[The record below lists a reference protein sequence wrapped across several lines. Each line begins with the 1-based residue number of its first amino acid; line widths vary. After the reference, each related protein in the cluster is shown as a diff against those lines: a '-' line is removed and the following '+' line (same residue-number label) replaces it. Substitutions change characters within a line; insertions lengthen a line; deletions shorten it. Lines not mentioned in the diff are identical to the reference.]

1 MAYIIADNI
10 ISPLGETSE
19 DNYLSVKSGRSGI
32 RAYEPGTC
40 NIPEGFNASLLF
52 EDFETLA
59 LKSAQKAIANAL
71 KNIANGQKAIG
82 NAQKNIANEQKNI
95 GNAQLELKG
104 KRTAFILSST
114 KGNIEGNI
122 SLADSAQ
129 RIASQLGIDSKPI
142 VVCNA
147 CISGLSALILGNRLI
162 DSGLYD
168 TAIVCGCDTPRQFIL
183 SGFQSL
189 KALSPEPCRP
199 FDMERMGL
207 NLGEAAATLIL
218 SKNPLQGNSWRMGD
232 GFIRN
237 DAFHI
242 STPSKTADGLYLS
255 LQRTLESFTKEIS
268 SACKQIDLKEH
279 LAFINAHG
287 TATLFNDQME
297 SVAIG
302 RAGLSELPANA
313 YKSFWGH
320 TMGAA
325 GILETIIS
333 MKAIDDDTILGTR
346 GFSELG
352 VSGKMNICA
361 ENRPTDKKG
370 FIKMLSGFGGCNAT
384 IWATKCPERENIA
397 LSQKEQQE
405 REFTTTHTIRITPE
419 EVILDQRKI
428 WEGKE
433 ELGEQEGQEHHS
445 LLTSLYKQMIGD
457 YPKFYKMDGLSRLGF
472 VASEIL
478 LNAEKEETDE
488 ERAIIFFNHSSSID
502 SDRNYK
508 ESIKD
513 KDNYF
518 PSPSIFVYTLPNIVT
533 GEIAIR
539 NHFQG
544 ETSFFILP
552 DKDEKMMEEILQASC
567 RDAQSKSFLTGWI
580 DYEDER
586 HFEAELKICRIQ
598 PSLIAYQEV
607 KGVKEVKELRRMSCS
622 LIRRKNKILK

>member
-19 DNYLSVKSGRSGI
+19 ENYLSVKAGRSGI

-40 NIPEGFNASLLF
+40 NIPEGFYASLLF

-59 LKSAQKAIANAL
+59 LRSAQKAIANA
-71 KNIANGQKAIG
+71 QKTMG
-82 NAQKNIANEQKNI
+82 NAR
-95 GNAQLELKG
+95 LELKG

-114 KGNIEGNI
+114 KGNIEENI

-129 RIASQLGIDSKPI
+129 RIANQLGIDSQPI

-162 DSGLYD
+162 DSGLYNA
-168 TAIVCGCDTPRQFIL
+168 AIVCGCDTPRQFIL

-218 SKNPLQGNSWRMGD
+218 SKNPIQGNSWRMGD

-255 LQRTLESFTKEIS
+255 LQRTLDSYTRENAASCEQT
-268 SACKQIDLKEH
+268 DLKAH

-302 RAGLSELPANA
+302 RAGLSDLPANA

-352 VSGKMNICA
+352 VSGEMNICA

-384 IWATKCPERENIA
+384 IWAAKNPERENIA
-397 LSQKEQQE
+397 LSQIEQQN

-419 EVILDQRKI
+419 EVILDQRKL
-428 WEGKE
+428 WERKK
-433 ELGEQEGQEHHS
+433 ELGEQEEKEHHS
-445 LLTSLYKQMIGD
+445 LLTTLYKQMIGN

-478 LNAEKEETDE
+478 LNAEKGETDK
-488 ERAIIFFNHSSSID
+488 ERAIIFFNHSSSIA

-508 ESIKD
+508 ESIND

-539 NHFQG
+539 NHFHG

-552 DKDEKMMEEILQASC
+552 DKDERMMEEILQASC

-586 HFEAELKICRIQ
+586 HFEADLKIKKMRN
-598 PSLIAYQEV
+598 Y
-607 KGVKEVKELRRMSCS
+607 K
-622 LIRRKNKILK
+622 

>member
-19 DNYLSVKSGRSGI
+19 ENYLSVKVGRSGI

-40 NIPEGFNASLLF
+40 NIPEGFYASLLF

-59 LKSAQKAIANAL
+59 LKSAQKAIANAQ
-71 KNIANGQKAIG
+71 KNIE
-82 NAQKNIANEQKNI
+82 NAQKDIGNEQKTM

-114 KGNIEGNI
+114 KGNIEENI

-162 DSGLYD
+162 DSDLYD
-168 TAIVCGCDTPRQFIL
+168 AAIVCGCDTPRQFIL

-218 SKNPLQGNSWRMGD
+218 SKNPIQGNSWRMGD

-255 LQRTLESFTKEIS
+255 LQRTLESYTKEIS
-268 SACKQIDLKEH
+268 STCKQIDLKEH

-302 RAGLSELPANA
+302 RAGLSDLPANA

-384 IWATKCPERENIA
+384 IWAAKYPERENEAAEQI
-397 LSQKEQQE
+397 EQQN
-405 REFTTTHTIRITPE
+405 REFTTTHAIRITPE
-419 EVILDQRKI
+419 EVVLDHQKL
-428 WEGKE
+428 WEGNQNANEKLE
-433 ELGEQEGQEHHS
+433 EQEGAGHHS
-445 LLTSLYKQMIGD
+445 LLTSLYRQMIGN

-478 LNAEKEETDE
+478 LNAEKGETDK
-488 ERAIIFFNHSSSID
+488 ERAIIFFNHSSSIA

-508 ESIKD
+508 ESIND

-539 NHFQG
+539 NHFHG

-552 DKDEKMMEEILQASC
+552 DKDERMMEEILQASC
-567 RDAQSKSFLTGWI
+567 RDDQSKSFLTGWI

-586 HFEAELKICRIQ
+586 HFEADLKIKKMRN
-598 PSLIAYQEV
+598 Y
-607 KGVKEVKELRRMSCS
+607 K
-622 LIRRKNKILK
+622 

>member
-19 DNYLSVKSGRSGI
+19 ENYLSVKAGRSGI
-32 RAYEPGTC
+32 RAYEPGTY
-40 NIPEGFNASLLF
+40 NIPEGFYASLLF

-59 LKSAQKAIANAL
+59 LRSAQKAIANAL
-71 KNIANGQKAIG
+71 KNIE
-82 NAQKNIANEQKNI
+82 NAQKDIGNKQKAI

-114 KGNIEGNI
+114 KGNIEENI

-129 RIASQLGIDSKPI
+129 KIASQLGIDTKPI

-168 TAIVCGCDTPRQFIL
+168 AAIVCGCDTPRQFIL

-218 SKNPLQGNSWRMGD
+218 SKNPIQENSWRMGD

-255 LQRTLESFTKEIS
+255 LQRTLESYTKEIS

-302 RAGLSELPANA
+302 RAGLSDLPANA

-384 IWATKCPERENIA
+384 IWAAKDPERENIA
-397 LSQKEQQE
+397 LSQIEQQN
-405 REFTTTHTIRITPE
+405 REFTTTHAIRITPE
-419 EVILDQRKI
+419 EVVLDHQKL
-428 WEGKE
+428 WEGNQNANEKLE
-433 ELGEQEGQEHHS
+433 EQEGAGHHS
-445 LLTSLYKQMIGD
+445 LLTSLYKQMIGN

-478 LNAEKEETDE
+478 LNAEKGDTDE
-488 ERAIIFFNHSSSID
+488 ERAIIFFNHSSSIA

-508 ESIKD
+508 ESIND

-539 NHFQG
+539 NHFHG

-552 DKDEKMMEEILQASC
+552 DKDERMMEEILQASC

-586 HFEAELKICRIQ
+586 HFEADLKIKKMRNEKLQ
-598 PSLIAYQEV
+598 M
-607 KGVKEVKELRRMSCS
+607 R
-622 LIRRKNKILK
+622 NKILKSYK

>member
-19 DNYLSVKSGRSGI
+19 ENYLSVKAGRSGI

-40 NIPEGFNASLLF
+40 NIPEGFYASLLF

-59 LKSAQKAIANAL
+59 LRSAQKAIANA
-71 KNIANGQKAIG
+71 
-82 NAQKNIANEQKNI
+82 QKNI
-95 GNAQLELKG
+95 GNERLELKG

-114 KGNIEGNI
+114 KGNIEENI

-129 RIASQLGIDSKPI
+129 RIASQLGIDAKPI

-147 CISGLSALILGNRLI
+147 CISGLSALILGNRLV

-168 TAIVCGCDTPRQFIL
+168 AAIVCGCDTPRQFIL

-189 KALSPEPCRP
+189 KALSSEPCRP

-218 SKNPLQGNSWRMGD
+218 SKNPIQGNSWRMGD

-268 SACKQIDLKEH
+268 SACEQIDLKEH

-302 RAGLSELPANA
+302 RAGLSDLPANA

-384 IWATKCPERENIA
+384 IWAAKNPERENIA
-397 LSQKEQQE
+397 LSQIEQQN

-428 WEGKE
+428 WERKE
-433 ELGEQEGQEHHS
+433 ELGEQEGLEHHS

-478 LNAEKEETDE
+478 LNAEKGETDK
-488 ERAIIFFNHSSSID
+488 ERAIIFFNHSSSIA

-508 ESIKD
+508 ESIND
-513 KDNYF
+513 KNNYF

-539 NHFQG
+539 NHFHG

-552 DKDEKMMEEILQASC
+552 DKDERMMEEILQASC
-567 RDAQSKSFLTGWI
+567 RDDQSKSFLTGWI

-586 HFEAELKICRIQ
+586 HFEADLKIKKMRN
-598 PSLIAYQEV
+598 Y
-607 KGVKEVKELRRMSCS
+607 K
-622 LIRRKNKILK
+622 

>member
-19 DNYLSVKSGRSGI
+19 ENYLSVKAGRSGI
-32 RAYEPGTC
+32 RAYEPGTY
-40 NIPEGFNASLLF
+40 NIPEGFYASLLF
-52 EDFETLA
+52 EDFETLT
-59 LKSAQKAIANAL
+59 LKSAQKAIANAR
-71 KNIANGQKAIG
+71 
-82 NAQKNIANEQKNI
+82 
-95 GNAQLELKG
+95 LELKG

-114 KGNIEGNI
+114 KGNIEENI

-168 TAIVCGCDTPRQFIL
+168 AAIVCGCDTPRQFIL

-218 SKNPLQGNSWRMGD
+218 SKNPIQGNSWRMGD

-268 SACKQIDLKEH
+268 STCEQIDLKEH

-302 RAGLSELPANA
+302 RAGLSDLPANA

-397 LSQKEQQE
+397 LAQIEQQN

-419 EVILDQRKI
+419 EVVLDHQKL
-428 WEGKE
+428 WEGNQNANEK
-433 ELGEQEGQEHHS
+433 LDEQEGAGHHS
-445 LLTSLYKQMIGD
+445 LLTSLYRQMIGN

-478 LNAEKEETDE
+478 LNAEKGDTDVERREEEGERLLE
-488 ERAIIFFNHSSSID
+488 ERAIIFFNHSSSIA

-508 ESIKD
+508 ESIND

-539 NHFQG
+539 NHFHG

-552 DKDEKMMEEILQASC
+552 DKDERLMEEILQASC
-567 RDAQSKSFLTGWI
+567 RDDQSKSFLTGWI

-586 HFEAELKICRIQ
+586 HFEADLKIKKMRN
-598 PSLIAYQEV
+598 Y
-607 KGVKEVKELRRMSCS
+607 K
-622 LIRRKNKILK
+622 

>member
-19 DNYLSVKSGRSGI
+19 ENYLSVKAGRSGI
-32 RAYEPGTC
+32 RAYAPGTC
-40 NIPEGFNASLLF
+40 NIPEGFYASLLF

-59 LKSAQKAIANAL
+59 IKSAQKAIANA
-71 KNIANGQKAIG
+71 
-82 NAQKNIANEQKNI
+82 QKNIGNEQKDIGNEQKTM

-114 KGNIEGNI
+114 KGNIEENI

-129 RIASQLGIDSKPI
+129 RIASQLGIDAKPI

-168 TAIVCGCDTPRQFIL
+168 SAIVCGCDTPRQFIL

-218 SKNPLQGNSWRMGD
+218 SKNPIQGNSWRMGD

-268 SACKQIDLKEH
+268 STCKQIDLKEH

-302 RAGLSELPANA
+302 RAGLSDLPANA

-384 IWATKCPERENIA
+384 IWAAKYPERENIA

-405 REFTTTHTIRITPE
+405 CEFTTTHAIRITPE
-419 EVILDQRKI
+419 EVVLDHQKL
-428 WEGKE
+428 WEGNQNANEKLE
-433 ELGEQEGQEHHS
+433 EQEGAGHHS
-445 LLTSLYKQMIGD
+445 LLTSLYKQMIGN

-478 LNAEKEETDE
+478 LNAEKGDTDVEKREEEGERLLE
-488 ERAIIFFNHSSSID
+488 ERAIIFFNHSSSIA

-508 ESIKD
+508 ESIND

-539 NHFQG
+539 NHFHG

-552 DKDEKMMEEILQASC
+552 DKDERMMEEILQASC

-580 DYEDER
+580 NYEDER
-586 HFEAELKICRIQ
+586 HFEADLKIKKMRN
-598 PSLIAYQEV
+598 Y
-607 KGVKEVKELRRMSCS
+607 K
-622 LIRRKNKILK
+622 

>member
-19 DNYLSVKSGRSGI
+19 ENYLSVKSGRSGI
-32 RAYEPGTC
+32 RAYEPGIC
-40 NIPEGFNASLLF
+40 NIPEGFYASLLF

-59 LKSAQKAIANAL
+59 LKSAQKAIANAR
-71 KNIANGQKAIG
+71 
-82 NAQKNIANEQKNI
+82 
-95 GNAQLELKG
+95 LELKG

-114 KGNIEGNI
+114 KGNIEENI

-129 RIASQLGIDSKPI
+129 RIASQLGIDAKPI

-168 TAIVCGCDTPRQFIL
+168 AAIVCGCDTPRQFIL

-218 SKNPLQGNSWRMGD
+218 SKNPIQGNSWRMGD

-242 STPSKTADGLYLS
+242 STPSKTAVGLYLS

-268 SACKQIDLKEH
+268 STCEQIDLKAH

-384 IWATKCPERENIA
+384 IWAAKKPERENIA

-405 REFTTTHTIRITPE
+405 CEFTTTHAIRITPE
-419 EVILDQRKI
+419 EVVLDHQKL
-428 WEGKE
+428 WEGKK

-445 LLTSLYKQMIGD
+445 LLTSLYKQMIGN

-478 LNAEKEETDE
+478 LNAEKGDTDVERREEKGERLLE
-488 ERAIIFFNHSSSID
+488 ERAIIFFNHSSSIA

-508 ESIKD
+508 ESIND

-539 NHFQG
+539 NHLHG

-552 DKDEKMMEEILQASC
+552 DKDERMMEEILQASC
-567 RDAQSKSFLTGWI
+567 LDDQSKSFLTGWI

-586 HFEAELKICRIQ
+586 HFEADLKIKKMRNEKLQ
-598 PSLIAYQEV
+598 M
-607 KGVKEVKELRRMSCS
+607 R
-622 LIRRKNKILK
+622 NKILKSYK

>member
-19 DNYLSVKSGRSGI
+19 ENYLSVKAGRSDI

-40 NIPEGFNASLLF
+40 NIPEGFYASLLF

-59 LKSAQKAIANAL
+59 LKSAQKAIANA
-71 KNIANGQKAIG
+71 
-82 NAQKNIANEQKNI
+82 
-95 GNAQLELKG
+95 QLELKG

-114 KGNIEGNI
+114 KGNIEENI

-129 RIASQLGIDSKPI
+129 RIASLLGIDAKPI

-168 TAIVCGCDTPRQFIL
+168 AAIVCGCDTPRQFIL

-199 FDMERMGL
+199 FDIERMGL

-218 SKNPLQGNSWRMGD
+218 SKNPIQGNSWRMGD

-268 SACKQIDLKEH
+268 FTCKQIDMKEH

-302 RAGLSELPANA
+302 RAGLSDLPANA

-384 IWATKCPERENIA
+384 IWAAKSPEREYID
-397 LSQKEQQE
+397 LSQKEQQN

-419 EVILDQRKI
+419 EVILDQRKL

-433 ELGEQEGQEHHS
+433 ELGKQEGKEHHS
-445 LLTSLYKQMIGD
+445 LLTSLYKQMIGN

-478 LNAEKEETDE
+478 LNAEKGETDK
-488 ERAIIFFNHSSSID
+488 ERAIIFFNHSSSIA

-508 ESIKD
+508 ESIND

-539 NHFQG
+539 NHFHG

-552 DKDEKMMEEILQASC
+552 DKDERMMEEILQASC

-586 HFEAELKICRIQ
+586 HFEADLKIKKMRN
-598 PSLIAYQEV
+598 Y
-607 KGVKEVKELRRMSCS
+607 K
-622 LIRRKNKILK
+622 

>member
-19 DNYLSVKSGRSGI
+19 ENYLSVKAGRSGI

-40 NIPEGFNASLLF
+40 NIPEGFYASLLF

-59 LKSAQKAIANAL
+59 LKSAQKAIANA
-71 KNIANGQKAIG
+71 QKTM
-82 NAQKNIANEQKNI
+82 

-114 KGNIEGNI
+114 KGNIEENI

-129 RIASQLGIDSKPI
+129 RIASQLGIDSQPI

-168 TAIVCGCDTPRQFIL
+168 AAIVCGCDTPRQFIL

-218 SKNPLQGNSWRMGD
+218 SKNPIQGNSWRMGD

-268 SACKQIDLKEH
+268 STCKQIDMKEH

-302 RAGLSELPANA
+302 RAGLSDLPANA

-361 ENRPTDKKG
+361 ENRQTDKKG

-384 IWATKCPERENIA
+384 IWAAKNPERENIT
-397 LSQKEQQE
+397 LSQIEQQN

-419 EVILDQRKI
+419 EVILDQQKL
-428 WEGKE
+428 WEGKK
-433 ELGEQEGQEHHS
+433 ELGEQEGKEHHS
-445 LLTSLYKQMIGD
+445 LLTSLYKQMIGN

-478 LNAEKEETDE
+478 LNAEKGETDK
-488 ERAIIFFNHSSSID
+488 ERAIIFFNHSSSIA

-508 ESIKD
+508 ESIND
-513 KDNYF
+513 KNNYF

-539 NHFQG
+539 NHFHG

-552 DKDEKMMEEILQASC
+552 DKDERMIEEILQASC
-567 RDAQSKSFLTGWI
+567 RDDQSKSFLTGWI

-586 HFEAELKICRIQ
+586 HFEADLKIKKMRN
-598 PSLIAYQEV
+598 Y
-607 KGVKEVKELRRMSCS
+607 K
-622 LIRRKNKILK
+622 

>member
-19 DNYLSVKSGRSGI
+19 ENYLSVKAGRSGI
-32 RAYEPGTC
+32 RAYEPGTY
-40 NIPEGFNASLLF
+40 NIPEGFYASLLF

-59 LKSAQKAIANAL
+59 LRSAQKAIANA
-71 KNIANGQKAIG
+71 
-82 NAQKNIANEQKNI
+82 QKNI
-95 GNAQLELKG
+95 GNERLELKG

-114 KGNIEGNI
+114 KGNIEENI

-168 TAIVCGCDTPRQFIL
+168 AAIVCGCDTPRQFIL

-218 SKNPLQGNSWRMGD
+218 SKNPIQGNSWRMGD

-268 SACKQIDLKEH
+268 STCKQIDMKEH

-302 RAGLSELPANA
+302 RAGLSDLPANA

-384 IWATKCPERENIA
+384 IWAAKNPERENIA
-397 LSQKEQQE
+397 LSQIEQQN

-419 EVILDQRKI
+419 EVILDQQKLWERK
-428 WEGKE
+428 K
-433 ELGEQEGQEHHS
+433 ELGEQEGKEHHS
-445 LLTSLYKQMIGD
+445 LLTSLYKQMIGN

-478 LNAEKEETDE
+478 LNAEKGETDK
-488 ERAIIFFNHSSSID
+488 ERAIIFFNHSSSIA

-508 ESIKD
+508 ESIND

-539 NHFQG
+539 NHFHG

-552 DKDEKMMEEILQASC
+552 NKDERMMEEILQASC

-586 HFEAELKICRIQ
+586 HFEADLKIKKMRN
-598 PSLIAYQEV
+598 Y
-607 KGVKEVKELRRMSCS
+607 K
-622 LIRRKNKILK
+622 

>member
-59 LKSAQKAIANAL
+59 LKSAQKAI
-71 KNIANGQKAIG
+71 G

-95 GNAQLELKG
+95 GNGQLELKG

-129 RIASQLGIDSKPI
+129 RIASQLGIDTKPI

-168 TAIVCGCDTPRQFIL
+168 SAIVCGCDTPRQFIL

-255 LQRTLESFTKEIS
+255 LQRTLESYTKEIS
-268 SACKQIDLKEH
+268 SACEQIDMKEH

-302 RAGLSELPANA
+302 RAGLSDLPANA

-384 IWATKCPERENIA
+384 IWAAKNPERENIA
-397 LSQKEQQE
+397 LSQIEQQN

-419 EVILDQRKI
+419 EVILDQRKL
-428 WEGKE
+428 WEGKK
-433 ELGEQEGQEHHS
+433 ELGEQEGKEHHS
-445 LLTSLYKQMIGD
+445 LLTSLYKQMIGN

-478 LNAEKEETDE
+478 LNAEKEEEKKLEERKEEGKKNLE
-488 ERAIIFFNHSSSID
+488 ERAIIFFNHSSSIA

-552 DKDEKMMEEILQASC
+552 DKDERLMEEILQASC

-586 HFEAELKICRIQ
+586 HFEADLKIKKMRN
-598 PSLIAYQEV
+598 
-607 KGVKEVKELRRMSCS
+607 
-622 LIRRKNKILK
+622 NK

>member
-19 DNYLSVKSGRSGI
+19 ENYLSVKAGRSGI

-52 EDFETLA
+52 EDFETLV

-71 KNIANGQKAIG
+71 KNIANELKTM
-82 NAQKNIANEQKNI
+82 

-114 KGNIEGNI
+114 KGNIEENI

-129 RIASQLGIDSKPI
+129 RIASQLGIDSQPI

-168 TAIVCGCDTPRQFIL
+168 AAIVCGCDTPRQFIL

-218 SKNPLQGNSWRMGD
+218 SKNPIQRNSWRMGD

-255 LQRTLESFTKEIS
+255 LQRTLESYTKEVS
-268 SACKQIDLKEH
+268 SACEQIDMKAH

-302 RAGLSELPANA
+302 RAGLSDLPANA

-384 IWATKCPERENIA
+384 IWAAKNPERENIA
-397 LSQKEQQE
+397 LSQKEQQK

-433 ELGEQEGQEHHS
+433 ELGEQEGLEHHS

-478 LNAEKEETDE
+478 LNAEKGETDKE
-488 ERAIIFFNHSSSID
+488 KAIIFFNHSSSIA

-508 ESIKD
+508 ESISD
-513 KDNYF
+513 KNNYF

-539 NHFQG
+539 NHFHG

-552 DKDEKMMEEILQASC
+552 DKDERLMEEILQASC
-567 RDAQSKSFLTGWI
+567 RDDQSKSFLTGWI

-586 HFEAELKICRIQ
+586 HFEADLKIKKMRN
-598 PSLIAYQEV
+598 Y
-607 KGVKEVKELRRMSCS
+607 K
-622 LIRRKNKILK
+622 

>member
-19 DNYLSVKSGRSGI
+19 ENYLSVKAGRSGI
-32 RAYEPGTC
+32 RAYKPGTC
-40 NIPEGFNASLLF
+40 NIPEGFYASLLF
-52 EDFETLA
+52 EDFETLT
-59 LKSAQKAIANAL
+59 LRSAQKAIANA
-71 KNIANGQKAIG
+71 
-82 NAQKNIANEQKNI
+82 QKNIE
-95 GNAQLELKG
+95 NAQLELKG

-114 KGNIEGNI
+114 KGNIEENI

-129 RIASQLGIDSKPI
+129 RIATQLGIDAKPI

-168 TAIVCGCDTPRQFIL
+168 AAIVCGCDTPRQFIL

-218 SKNPLQGNSWRMGD
+218 SKNPIQGNSWRMGD

-268 SACKQIDLKEH
+268 STCKQIDMKEH

-302 RAGLSELPANA
+302 RAGLSDLPANA

-384 IWATKCPERENIA
+384 IWAAKKPERENIA
-397 LSQKEQQE
+397 LSQIEQQN

-419 EVILDQRKI
+419 EVILDQRKL

-433 ELGEQEGQEHHS
+433 ELGKQEGQEHHF
-445 LLTSLYKQMIGD
+445 LLTSLYKQMIGN

-478 LNAEKEETDE
+478 LNAEKGETDK

-508 ESIKD
+508 ESIND

-539 NHFQG
+539 NHFHG

-552 DKDEKMMEEILQASC
+552 DKDERLMEEILQASC
-567 RDAQSKSFLTGWI
+567 RDDQSKSFLTGWI

-586 HFEAELKICRIQ
+586 HFEAELKIKKMRN
-598 PSLIAYQEV
+598 Y
-607 KGVKEVKELRRMSCS
+607 K
-622 LIRRKNKILK
+622 

>member
-19 DNYLSVKSGRSGI
+19 ENYLSVKAGRSGI

-40 NIPEGFNASLLF
+40 NIPEGFYASLLF

-59 LKSAQKAIANAL
+59 LRSAQKAIA
-71 KNIANGQKAIG
+71 
-82 NAQKNIANEQKNI
+82 
-95 GNAQLELKG
+95 NAQLELKG

-114 KGNIEGNI
+114 KGNIEENI

-129 RIASQLGIDSKPI
+129 RIASQLGIDAKPI

-168 TAIVCGCDTPRQFIL
+168 AAIVCGCDTPRQFIL

-218 SKNPLQGNSWRMGD
+218 SKNPIQGNSWRMGD

-268 SACKQIDLKEH
+268 STCKQIDMKEH

-302 RAGLSELPANA
+302 RAGLSDLPANA

-384 IWATKCPERENIA
+384 IWAAKKPERENIA
-397 LSQKEQQE
+397 LSQIEQQN

-419 EVILDQRKI
+419 EVILDQQKL
-428 WEGKE
+428 WERKE
-433 ELGEQEGQEHHS
+433 ELGEQEGKEHHS
-445 LLTSLYKQMIGD
+445 LLTSLYKQMIGN

-478 LNAEKEETDE
+478 LNAEKGETDK
-488 ERAIIFFNHSSSID
+488 ERAIIFFNHSSSIA

-508 ESIKD
+508 ESIND

-539 NHFQG
+539 NHFHG

-552 DKDEKMMEEILQASC
+552 DKDERMMEEILQASC

-586 HFEAELKICRIQ
+586 HFEADLKIKKMRN
-598 PSLIAYQEV
+598 Y
-607 KGVKEVKELRRMSCS
+607 K
-622 LIRRKNKILK
+622 

>member
-19 DNYLSVKSGRSGI
+19 ENYLSVKAGRSGI

-40 NIPEGFNASLLF
+40 NIPEGFYASLLF

-59 LKSAQKAIANAL
+59 LRSAQKAIANAQ
-71 KNIANGQKAIG
+71 KNIE
-82 NAQKNIANEQKNI
+82 NAQKDIGNEQKTM
-95 GNAQLELKG
+95 GNGQLELKG
-104 KRTAFILSST
+104 KHTAFILSST
-114 KGNIEGNI
+114 KGNIEENI

-168 TAIVCGCDTPRQFIL
+168 AAIVCGCDTPRQFIL

-218 SKNPLQGNSWRMGD
+218 SKKPIQGNSWRMGD

-255 LQRTLESFTKEIS
+255 LQRTLKSFTKEIS
-268 SACKQIDLKEH
+268 STCEQIDLKEH

-302 RAGLSELPANA
+302 RAGLSDLPANA

-384 IWATKCPERENIA
+384 IWAAKKPERENIA
-397 LSQKEQQE
+397 LSQIEQQN
-405 REFTTTHTIRITPE
+405 REFTTTHAIRITPE
-419 EVILDQRKI
+419 EVVLDHQKL
-428 WEGKE
+428 WEGNQNANEKLE
-433 ELGEQEGQEHHS
+433 EQEGAGHHS
-445 LLTSLYKQMIGD
+445 LLTSLYKQMIGN

-478 LNAEKEETDE
+478 LNAEKGDTDVERREEEGERLLE
-488 ERAIIFFNHSSSID
+488 ERAIIFFNHSSSIA

-508 ESIKD
+508 ESIND

-539 NHFQG
+539 NHFHG

-552 DKDEKMMEEILQASC
+552 DKDERMMEEILQASC

-586 HFEAELKICRIQ
+586 HFEADLKIKKMRN
-598 PSLIAYQEV
+598 Y
-607 KGVKEVKELRRMSCS
+607 K
-622 LIRRKNKILK
+622 

>member
-19 DNYLSVKSGRSGI
+19 ENYLSVKAGRSGI

-40 NIPEGFNASLLF
+40 NIPEGFYASLLF

-59 LKSAQKAIANAL
+59 LKSAQKAIR
-71 KNIANGQKAIG
+71 
-82 NAQKNIANEQKNI
+82 
-95 GNAQLELKG
+95 NAQLELKG

-114 KGNIEGNI
+114 KGNIEENI

-129 RIASQLGIDSKPI
+129 RIASQLGIDAKPI

-168 TAIVCGCDTPRQFIL
+168 AAIVCGCDTPRQFIL

-218 SKNPLQGNSWRMGD
+218 SKNPIQGNSWRMGD

-255 LQRTLESFTKEIS
+255 LQRTLESYTKEIS
-268 SACKQIDLKEH
+268 SACEQIDMKEH

-302 RAGLSELPANA
+302 RAGLSDLPANA

-384 IWATKCPERENIA
+384 IWTAKSPESEMIA

-405 REFTTTHTIRITPE
+405 CEFTTTHTIRITPE
-419 EVILDQRKI
+419 EVILDQRKL
-428 WEGKE
+428 WEGKK

-445 LLTSLYKQMIGD
+445 LLTSLYKQMIGN

-478 LNAEKEETDE
+478 LNTEKGETDKE
-488 ERAIIFFNHSSSID
+488 WAIIFFNHSSSIA

-508 ESIKD
+508 ESIND
-513 KDNYF
+513 KNNYF

-539 NHFQG
+539 NHFHG

-552 DKDEKMMEEILQASC
+552 DKDERMMEEILQASC

-586 HFEAELKICRIQ
+586 HFEADLKIKKMRN
-598 PSLIAYQEV
+598 Y
-607 KGVKEVKELRRMSCS
+607 K
-622 LIRRKNKILK
+622 

>member
-19 DNYLSVKSGRSGI
+19 GNYLSVKAGRSGI

-40 NIPEGFNASLLF
+40 NIPEGFYASLLF

-59 LKSAQKAIANAL
+59 LKSAQKAIANAR
-71 KNIANGQKAIG
+71 
-82 NAQKNIANEQKNI
+82 
-95 GNAQLELKG
+95 LELKG

-114 KGNIEGNI
+114 KGNIEENI

-129 RIASQLGIDSKPI
+129 RIASQLGIDAKPI

-168 TAIVCGCDTPRQFIL
+168 AAIVCGCDTPRQFIL

-218 SKNPLQGNSWRMGD
+218 SKNSIQGNSWRMGD

-268 SACKQIDLKEH
+268 STCEQIDLKEH

-302 RAGLSELPANA
+302 RAGLSDLPANA

-325 GILETIIS
+325 GILETIIC

-384 IWATKCPERENIA
+384 IWAAKSPESEMIA

-405 REFTTTHTIRITPE
+405 CEFTTTHAIRITPK
-419 EVILDQRKI
+419 EVVLDHQKL
-428 WEGKE
+428 WEGNQNANEKLE
-433 ELGEQEGQEHHS
+433 EQEGAGHHS
-445 LLTSLYKQMIGD
+445 LLTSLYRQMIGN

-478 LNAEKEETDE
+478 LNAEKGDTDVERREEEGERLLE
-488 ERAIIFFNHSSSID
+488 ERAIIFFNHSSSIA

-508 ESIKD
+508 ESIND

-539 NHFQG
+539 NHFHG

-552 DKDEKMMEEILQASC
+552 DKDERMMEEILQASC
-567 RDAQSKSFLTGWI
+567 RDDQSKSFLTGWI

-586 HFEAELKICRIQ
+586 HFEADLKIKKMRN
-598 PSLIAYQEV
+598 Y
-607 KGVKEVKELRRMSCS
+607 K
-622 LIRRKNKILK
+622 

>member
-19 DNYLSVKSGRSGI
+19 ENYLSVKAGRSGI

-40 NIPEGFNASLLF
+40 NIPEGFYASLLF

-59 LKSAQKAIANAL
+59 LKSAQKAIANA
-71 KNIANGQKAIG
+71 QKTMG
-82 NAQKNIANEQKNI
+82 NER
-95 GNAQLELKG
+95 LELKG

-114 KGNIEGNI
+114 KGNIEENI

-168 TAIVCGCDTPRQFIL
+168 AAIVCGCDTPRQFIL

-218 SKNPLQGNSWRMGD
+218 SKNPIQENSWRMGD

-268 SACKQIDLKEH
+268 STCKQIDLKEH

-302 RAGLSELPANA
+302 RAGLSDLPANA

-384 IWATKCPERENIA
+384 IWAAQKPERENIA
-397 LSQKEQQE
+397 LSQIEQQN

-433 ELGEQEGQEHHS
+433 ELGEQEGLEHHS

-478 LNAEKEETDE
+478 LNAEKGETDKE
-488 ERAIIFFNHSSSID
+488 KAIIFFNHSSSIA

-539 NHFQG
+539 NHFHG

-552 DKDEKMMEEILQASC
+552 DKDKKMMEEILQASC
-567 RDAQSKSFLTGWI
+567 RDVQSKSFLTGWI

-586 HFEAELKICRIQ
+586 HFEADLKIKKMRN
-598 PSLIAYQEV
+598 Y
-607 KGVKEVKELRRMSCS
+607 K
-622 LIRRKNKILK
+622 

>member
-19 DNYLSVKSGRSGI
+19 ENYLSVKAGRSGI

-40 NIPEGFNASLLF
+40 NIPEGFYASLLF

-59 LKSAQKAIANAL
+59 LRSAQKAIANA
-71 KNIANGQKAIG
+71 
-82 NAQKNIANEQKNI
+82 QKNIE
-95 GNAQLELKG
+95 NAQLELKG

-114 KGNIEGNI
+114 KGNIEENI

-168 TAIVCGCDTPRQFIL
+168 AAIVCGCDTPRQFIL

-218 SKNPLQGNSWRMGD
+218 SKNPIQGNSWRMGD

-255 LQRTLESFTKEIS
+255 IQRTLESFTKEIS
-268 SACKQIDLKEH
+268 STCKQIDMKAH

-302 RAGLSELPANA
+302 RAGLSDLPTNA

-384 IWATKCPERENIA
+384 IWAAKSPEREYID
-397 LSQKEQQE
+397 LSQKEQQN
-405 REFTTTHTIRITPE
+405 REFTTTHTIRITPD
-419 EVILDQRKI
+419 EVILDQRKL
-428 WEGKE
+428 WERKE

-445 LLTSLYKQMIGD
+445 LLTFLYKQMIGN

-478 LNAEKEETDE
+478 LNAEKGETDK
-488 ERAIIFFNHSSSID
+488 ERAIIFFNHSSSIA

-508 ESIKD
+508 ESIND

-539 NHFQG
+539 NHFHG

-552 DKDEKMMEEILQASC
+552 DKDERMMEEILQASC

-586 HFEAELKICRIQ
+586 HFEADLKIKKMRN
-598 PSLIAYQEV
+598 Y
-607 KGVKEVKELRRMSCS
+607 K
-622 LIRRKNKILK
+622 

>member
-19 DNYLSVKSGRSGI
+19 ENYLSVKAGRSGI
-32 RAYEPGTC
+32 HAYEPGTC
-40 NIPEGFNASLLF
+40 NIPEGFYASLLF

-59 LKSAQKAIANAL
+59 LKSAQKAI
-71 KNIANGQKAIG
+71 G
-82 NAQKNIANEQKNI
+82 NAR
-95 GNAQLELKG
+95 LELKG

-114 KGNIEGNI
+114 KGNIEENI

-129 RIASQLGIDSKPI
+129 RIASQLGIDAKPI

-162 DSGLYD
+162 DSDLYD
-168 TAIVCGCDTPRQFIL
+168 AAIVCGCDTPRQFIL

-218 SKNPLQGNSWRMGD
+218 SKNPIQGNSWRMGD

-242 STPSKTADGLYLS
+242 STPSKTSDGLYLS

-268 SACKQIDLKEH
+268 STCQQIDMKAH

-302 RAGLSELPANA
+302 RAGLSDLPANA

-384 IWATKCPERENIA
+384 IWAAKYPERENIA
-397 LSQKEQQE
+397 LSQIEQQNC
-405 REFTTTHTIRITPE
+405 EFTTTHTIRITPE
-419 EVILDQRKI
+419 EVILDHQKL
-428 WEGKE
+428 WERKE

-445 LLTSLYKQMIGD
+445 LLTTLYKQMIGN

-478 LNAEKEETDE
+478 LNAEKGETDK
-488 ERAIIFFNHSSSID
+488 ERAIIFFNHSSSIA

-508 ESIKD
+508 ESIND

-539 NHFQG
+539 NHFHG

-552 DKDEKMMEEILQASC
+552 DKDERMMEEILQASC
-567 RDAQSKSFLTGWI
+567 RDDQSKSFLTGWI

-586 HFEAELKICRIQ
+586 HFEADLKIKKMRN
-598 PSLIAYQEV
+598 Y
-607 KGVKEVKELRRMSCS
+607 K
-622 LIRRKNKILK
+622 

>member
-19 DNYLSVKSGRSGI
+19 ENYLSVKAGRSGI

-40 NIPEGFNASLLF
+40 NIPEGFYASLLF

-59 LKSAQKAIANAL
+59 LRSAQKAIA
-71 KNIANGQKAIG
+71 
-82 NAQKNIANEQKNI
+82 
-95 GNAQLELKG
+95 NAQLELKG

-114 KGNIEGNI
+114 KGNIEENI

-168 TAIVCGCDTPRQFIL
+168 SAIVCGCDTPRQFIL

-189 KALSPEPCRP
+189 KALSPESCRP

-218 SKNPLQGNSWRMGD
+218 SKNPIQGNSWRMGD

-268 SACKQIDLKEH
+268 SACEQIDMKEH

-302 RAGLSELPANA
+302 RAGLSDLPANA

-361 ENRPTDKKG
+361 ENRPTAKKG

-397 LSQKEQQE
+397 LSQKEQLH

-433 ELGEQEGQEHHS
+433 ELGEQEGLEHHS

-478 LNAEKEETDE
+478 LNAEKGETEEESKEEEIKNLE
-488 ERAIIFFNHSSSID
+488 ERAIIFFNHSSSIA

-552 DKDEKMMEEILQASC
+552 DKDERMMEEILQASC
-567 RDAQSKSFLTGWI
+567 RDDQSKSFLTGWI

-586 HFEAELKICRIQ
+586 HFEADLKIKKMRNEKLQ
-598 PSLIAYQEV
+598 M
-607 KGVKEVKELRRMSCS
+607 R
-622 LIRRKNKILK
+622 NKILKSYK

>member
-19 DNYLSVKSGRSGI
+19 ENYLSVKAGRSDI

-40 NIPEGFNASLLF
+40 NIPEGFYASLLF

-59 LKSAQKAIANAL
+59 LRSAQKAIANAR
-71 KNIANGQKAIG
+71 
-82 NAQKNIANEQKNI
+82 
-95 GNAQLELKG
+95 LELKG

-114 KGNIEGNI
+114 KGNIEENI

-129 RIASQLGIDSKPI
+129 RIANLLGIDSKPI

-168 TAIVCGCDTPRQFIL
+168 AAIVCGCDTPRQFIL

-242 STPSKTADGLYLS
+242 STPSKTAEGLYLS

-268 SACKQIDLKEH
+268 STCKLIDTKEQI
-279 LAFINAHG
+279 AFINTHG

-297 SVAIG
+297 SVAISK
-302 RAGLSELPANA
+302 AGLSDLPANA

-397 LSQKEQQE
+397 LSQKEQLH

-433 ELGEQEGQEHHS
+433 ELGEQEGLEHHS

-478 LNAEKEETDE
+478 LNAEKGETEEERKEEEIKNLE
-488 ERAIIFFNHSSSID
+488 ERAIIFFNHSSSIA

-552 DKDEKMMEEILQASC
+552 DKDERMMEEILQASC

-586 HFEAELKICRIQ
+586 HFEADLKIKKMRN
-598 PSLIAYQEV
+598 Y
-607 KGVKEVKELRRMSCS
+607 K
-622 LIRRKNKILK
+622 

>member
-19 DNYLSVKSGRSGI
+19 ENYLSVKAGRSGI

-40 NIPEGFNASLLF
+40 NIPEGFYASLLF

-59 LKSAQKAIANAL
+59 LRSAQKAIANAL
-71 KNIANGQKAIG
+71 KAIG
-82 NAQKNIANEQKNI
+82 NER
-95 GNAQLELKG
+95 LELKG

-114 KGNIEGNI
+114 KGNIEENI

-129 RIASQLGIDSKPI
+129 RIASQLGIDAKPI

-162 DSGLYD
+162 DSDLYD
-168 TAIVCGCDTPRQFIL
+168 AAIVCGCDTPRQFIL

-218 SKNPLQGNSWRMGD
+218 SKNPIQGNSWRMGD

-255 LQRTLESFTKEIS
+255 LQRTLESFTKEILYT
-268 SACKQIDLKEH
+268 CKQIDMKEH

-302 RAGLSELPANA
+302 RAGLSDLPANA

-384 IWATKCPERENIA
+384 IWAAKNPERENIA
-397 LSQKEQQE
+397 LSQIEQQN
-405 REFTTTHTIRITPE
+405 REFTTSHTIRITPE
-419 EVILDQRKI
+419 EVVLDHQKL
-428 WEGKE
+428 WEGNQNANEKLE
-433 ELGEQEGQEHHS
+433 EQEGAGHHS
-445 LLTSLYKQMIGD
+445 LLTSLYRQMIGN

-478 LNAEKEETDE
+478 LNAEKGETDK
-488 ERAIIFFNHSSSID
+488 ERAIIFFNHSSSIA

-508 ESIKD
+508 ESIND
-513 KDNYF
+513 KNNYF

-539 NHFQG
+539 NHFHG

-552 DKDEKMMEEILQASC
+552 DKDERMMEEILQASC
-567 RDAQSKSFLTGWI
+567 RDDQSKSFLTGWI

-586 HFEAELKICRIQ
+586 HFEADLKIKKMRN
-598 PSLIAYQEV
+598 Y
-607 KGVKEVKELRRMSCS
+607 K
-622 LIRRKNKILK
+622 

>member
-19 DNYLSVKSGRSGI
+19 ENYLSVKAGRSGI

-59 LKSAQKAIANAL
+59 LKSAQKAI
-71 KNIANGQKAIG
+71 G
-82 NAQKNIANEQKNI
+82 NV
-95 GNAQLELKG
+95 QLELKG

-114 KGNIEGNI
+114 KGNIEENI

-162 DSGLYD
+162 DSDLYD
-168 TAIVCGCDTPRQFIL
+168 SAIVCGCDTPRQFIL

-218 SKNPLQGNSWRMGD
+218 SKNPIQGNSWRMGD

-268 SACKQIDLKEH
+268 STCKQIDLKEH

-302 RAGLSELPANA
+302 RAGLSDLPANA

-384 IWATKCPERENIA
+384 IWAAQKPERENIA
-397 LSQKEQQE
+397 LSQIEQQN

-433 ELGEQEGQEHHS
+433 ELGEQEGLEHHS

-478 LNAEKEETDE
+478 LNAEKGETDKE
-488 ERAIIFFNHSSSID
+488 KAIIFFNHSSSIA

-539 NHFQG
+539 NHFHG

-552 DKDEKMMEEILQASC
+552 DKDERMMEEILQASC
-567 RDAQSKSFLTGWI
+567 RDGQSKSFLTGWI

-586 HFEAELKICRIQ
+586 HFEADLKIKKMRN
-598 PSLIAYQEV
+598 Y
-607 KGVKEVKELRRMSCS
+607 K
-622 LIRRKNKILK
+622 

>member
-19 DNYLSVKSGRSGI
+19 ENYLSVKAGRSGI

-40 NIPEGFNASLLF
+40 NIPEGFYASLLF

-59 LKSAQKAIANAL
+59 LKSAQKAIANA
-71 KNIANGQKAIG
+71 QKTM
-82 NAQKNIANEQKNI
+82 

-114 KGNIEGNI
+114 KGNIEENI

-129 RIASQLGIDSKPI
+129 RIASQLGIDSKTI

-168 TAIVCGCDTPRQFIL
+168 AAIVCGCDTPRQFIL

-218 SKNPLQGNSWRMGD
+218 SKNPIQGNSWRMGD

-268 SACKQIDLKEH
+268 STCKQIDMKEH

-302 RAGLSELPANA
+302 RAGLSDLPANA

-384 IWATKCPERENIA
+384 IWAAKNPERENIA
-397 LSQKEQQE
+397 LSQIEQQN

-419 EVILDQRKI
+419 EVILDQQKLWERK
-428 WEGKE
+428 K
-433 ELGEQEGQEHHS
+433 ELGEQEGKEHHS
-445 LLTSLYKQMIGD
+445 LLTSLYKQMIGN

-478 LNAEKEETDE
+478 LNAEKGETDK
-488 ERAIIFFNHSSSID
+488 ERAIIFFNHSSSIA

-508 ESIKD
+508 ESIND
-513 KDNYF
+513 KNNYF

-539 NHFQG
+539 NHFHG

-552 DKDEKMMEEILQASC
+552 DKDERMMEEILQASC

-586 HFEAELKICRIQ
+586 HFEADLKIKKMRN
-598 PSLIAYQEV
+598 Y
-607 KGVKEVKELRRMSCS
+607 K
-622 LIRRKNKILK
+622 

>member
-19 DNYLSVKSGRSGI
+19 ENYLSVKAGRSGI

-40 NIPEGFNASLLF
+40 NIPEGFYASLLF

-59 LKSAQKAIANAL
+59 LKSAQKAIAN
-71 KNIANGQKAIG
+71 GR
-82 NAQKNIANEQKNI
+82 
-95 GNAQLELKG
+95 LELKG

-114 KGNIEGNI
+114 KGNIEENI

-129 RIASQLGIDSKPI
+129 RIASQLGIDAKPI

-168 TAIVCGCDTPRQFIL
+168 AAIVCGCDTPQQFIL

-218 SKNPLQGNSWRMGD
+218 SKNPIQGNSWRMGD

-268 SACKQIDLKEH
+268 STCKQIDLKEH

-302 RAGLSELPANA
+302 RAGLSDLPANA

-384 IWATKCPERENIA
+384 IWAAKSPESEMIA

-405 REFTTTHTIRITPE
+405 CEFTTTHAIRITPE
-419 EVILDQRKI
+419 EVVLDHQKL
-428 WEGKE
+428 WEGNQNANEKLE
-433 ELGEQEGQEHHS
+433 EQEGAGHHS
-445 LLTSLYKQMIGD
+445 LLTSLYKQMIGN

-478 LNAEKEETDE
+478 LNAEKGDTDVERREEEGERLLE
-488 ERAIIFFNHSSSID
+488 ERAIIFFNHSSSIA

-508 ESIKD
+508 ESIND
-513 KDNYF
+513 KNNYF

-539 NHFQG
+539 NHFHG

-552 DKDEKMMEEILQASC
+552 DKDERMMEEILQASC

-586 HFEAELKICRIQ
+586 HFEADLKIKKMRN
-598 PSLIAYQEV
+598 Y
-607 KGVKEVKELRRMSCS
+607 K
-622 LIRRKNKILK
+622 

>member
-19 DNYLSVKSGRSGI
+19 ENYLSVKAGRSGI

-40 NIPEGFNASLLF
+40 NIPEGFYASLLF

-59 LKSAQKAIANAL
+59 LRSAQKAIA
-71 KNIANGQKAIG
+71 
-82 NAQKNIANEQKNI
+82 
-95 GNAQLELKG
+95 NAQLELKG

-114 KGNIEGNI
+114 KGNIEENI

-129 RIASQLGIDSKPI
+129 RIASQLGIDSQPI

-162 DSGLYD
+162 DSDLYD
-168 TAIVCGCDTPRQFIL
+168 AAIVCGCDTPRQFIL

-218 SKNPLQGNSWRMGD
+218 SKNPIQGNSWRMGD

-255 LQRTLESFTKEIS
+255 LQRTLEFFTKEIS
-268 SACKQIDLKEH
+268 STCKQIDLKEH

-302 RAGLSELPANA
+302 RAGLSYLPANA

-384 IWATKCPERENIA
+384 IWAAKKPEKENIA
-397 LSQKEQQE
+397 LSQIEQQN

-419 EVILDQRKI
+419 EVVLDHQKL
-428 WEGKE
+428 WEGKK
-433 ELGEQEGQEHHS
+433 ELGEQDGKEHHS
-445 LLTSLYKQMIGD
+445 LLTSLYKQMIGN

-478 LNAEKEETDE
+478 LNAEKGETDK
-488 ERAIIFFNHSSSID
+488 ERAIIFFNHSSSIA

-508 ESIKD
+508 ESIND
-513 KDNYF
+513 KNNYF

-539 NHFQG
+539 NHFHG

-552 DKDEKMMEEILQASC
+552 DKDERMMEEILQASC

-586 HFEAELKICRIQ
+586 HFEADLKIKKMRN
-598 PSLIAYQEV
+598 Y
-607 KGVKEVKELRRMSCS
+607 K
-622 LIRRKNKILK
+622 

>member
-1 MAYIIADNI
+1 MTYIIADNI

-19 DNYLSVKSGRSGI
+19 ENYLSVKAGRSGI

-40 NIPEGFNASLLF
+40 NIPEGFYASLLF
-52 EDFETLA
+52 EDFETLT
-59 LKSAQKAIANAL
+59 LKSAQKAIANA
-71 KNIANGQKAIG
+71 QKTIG
-82 NAQKNIANEQKNI
+82 N
-95 GNAQLELKG
+95 GQLELKG

-114 KGNIEGNI
+114 KGNIEENI

-129 RIASQLGIDSKPI
+129 RIASQLGIDAKPI

-162 DSGLYD
+162 DSDLYD
-168 TAIVCGCDTPRQFIL
+168 AAIVCGCDTPRQFIL

-218 SKNPLQGNSWRMGD
+218 SKNPIQGNSWRMGD

-268 SACKQIDLKEH
+268 STCKQIDLKEH

-352 VSGKMNICA
+352 VSGEMNICA

-384 IWATKCPERENIA
+384 IWAAKSPESEMIA

-405 REFTTTHTIRITPE
+405 CEFTTTHTIRITPE
-419 EVILDQRKI
+419 EVILDQRKL
-428 WEGKE
+428 WEGKK
-433 ELGEQEGQEHHS
+433 ELGEQEGKEHHS
-445 LLTSLYKQMIGD
+445 LLTTLYKQMIGN

-478 LNAEKEETDE
+478 LNAEKGETDK
-488 ERAIIFFNHSSSID
+488 ERAIIFFNHSSSIA

-508 ESIKD
+508 ESIND
-513 KDNYF
+513 KNNYF

-539 NHFQG
+539 NHFHG

-552 DKDEKMMEEILQASC
+552 DKDERMMEEILQASC
-567 RDAQSKSFLTGWI
+567 LDDQSKSFLTGWI

-586 HFEAELKICRIQ
+586 HFEADLKIKKMRN
-598 PSLIAYQEV
+598 Y
-607 KGVKEVKELRRMSCS
+607 K
-622 LIRRKNKILK
+622 

>member
-19 DNYLSVKSGRSGI
+19 ENYLSVKAGRSGI
-32 RAYEPGTC
+32 HAYEPGTC
-40 NIPEGFNASLLF
+40 NIPEGFYASLLF

-59 LKSAQKAIANAL
+59 LKSAQKAI
-71 KNIANGQKAIG
+71 G
-82 NAQKNIANEQKNI
+82 NAR
-95 GNAQLELKG
+95 LELKG

-114 KGNIEGNI
+114 KGNIEENI

-129 RIASQLGIDSKPI
+129 RIASQLGIDAKPI

-162 DSGLYD
+162 DSDLYD
-168 TAIVCGCDTPRQFIL
+168 AAIVCGCDTPRQFIL

-218 SKNPLQGNSWRMGD
+218 SKNPIQGNSWRMGD

-268 SACKQIDLKEH
+268 STCKQIDMKAH

-302 RAGLSELPANA
+302 RAGLSDLPANA

-384 IWATKCPERENIA
+384 IWAAPNPERENIA
-397 LSQKEQQE
+397 LSQMEQQN

-419 EVILDQRKI
+419 EVILDQRKL

-445 LLTSLYKQMIGD
+445 LLTTLYKQMIGN

-478 LNAEKEETDE
+478 LNAEKGETDE
-488 ERAIIFFNHSSSID
+488 ERAIIFFNHSSSIA

-508 ESIKD
+508 ESIND

-539 NHFQG
+539 NHFHG

-552 DKDEKMMEEILQASC
+552 DKDERMMEEILQASC
-567 RDAQSKSFLTGWI
+567 RDDQSKSFLTGWI

-586 HFEAELKICRIQ
+586 HFEADLKIKKMRN
-598 PSLIAYQEV
+598 Y
-607 KGVKEVKELRRMSCS
+607 K
-622 LIRRKNKILK
+622 

>member
-1 MAYIIADNI
+1 M
-10 ISPLGETSE
+10 
-19 DNYLSVKSGRSGI
+19 
-32 RAYEPGTC
+32 
-40 NIPEGFNASLLF
+40 
-52 EDFETLA
+52 TLR
-59 LKSAQKAIANAL
+59 SAQKAIA
-71 KNIANGQKAIG
+71 
-82 NAQKNIANEQKNI
+82 
-95 GNAQLELKG
+95 NAQLELKG

-114 KGNIEGNI
+114 KGNIEENI

-129 RIASQLGIDSKPI
+129 RIASQLGIDSQPI

-168 TAIVCGCDTPRQFIL
+168 AAIVCGCDTPRQFIL

-218 SKNPLQGNSWRMGD
+218 SKNPIQGNSWRMGD

-268 SACKQIDLKEH
+268 STCKQIDMKEH

-302 RAGLSELPANA
+302 RAGLSDLPANA

-384 IWATKCPERENIA
+384 IWAAKNPERENIA
-397 LSQKEQQE
+397 LSQIEQQNC
-405 REFTTTHTIRITPE
+405 EFTTTHTIRITPE
-419 EVILDQRKI
+419 EVILDQRKL
-428 WEGKE
+428 WEGKK
-433 ELGEQEGQEHHS
+433 ELGEQEGAGHHS
-445 LLTSLYKQMIGD
+445 LLTSLYRQMIGN

-478 LNAEKEETDE
+478 LNAEKGETDK
-488 ERAIIFFNHSSSID
+488 ERAIIFFNHSSSIA

-508 ESIKD
+508 ESIND
-513 KDNYF
+513 KNNYF

-539 NHFQG
+539 NHLHG

-552 DKDEKMMEEILQASC
+552 DKDERMMEEILQASC
-567 RDAQSKSFLTGWI
+567 LDDQSKSFLTGWI

-586 HFEAELKICRIQ
+586 HFEADLKIKKMRN
-598 PSLIAYQEV
+598 Y
-607 KGVKEVKELRRMSCS
+607 K
-622 LIRRKNKILK
+622 

>member
-59 LKSAQKAIANAL
+59 LKSAQKAI
-71 KNIANGQKAIG
+71 G

-114 KGNIEGNI
+114 KGNIEENI

-129 RIASQLGIDSKPI
+129 RIANLLGIDSKPI

-162 DSGLYD
+162 DSDLYD
-168 TAIVCGCDTPRQFIL
+168 AAIVCGCDTPRQFIL

-218 SKNPLQGNSWRMGD
+218 SKNPIQGNSWRMGD

-255 LQRTLESFTKEIS
+255 LQRTLESYTKEIS
-268 SACKQIDLKEH
+268 STCEQIDLKEH

-302 RAGLSELPANA
+302 RAGLSDLPANA

-333 MKAIDDDTILGTR
+333 MKAIDDDTILGTK

-384 IWATKCPERENIA
+384 IWAAKSPESEMIA

-405 REFTTTHTIRITPE
+405 CEFTTTHAIRITPE
-419 EVILDQRKI
+419 EVVLDHQKL
-428 WEGKE
+428 WEGNQNANEKLE
-433 ELGEQEGQEHHS
+433 EQEGAGHHS
-445 LLTSLYKQMIGD
+445 LLTSLYKQMIGN

-478 LNAEKEETDE
+478 LNAEKGETDK
-488 ERAIIFFNHSSSID
+488 ERAIIFFNHSSSIA

-508 ESIKD
+508 ESIND

-539 NHFQG
+539 NHFHG

-552 DKDEKMMEEILQASC
+552 DKDERMMEEILQASC

-586 HFEAELKICRIQ
+586 HFEADLKIKKMRN
-598 PSLIAYQEV
+598 Y
-607 KGVKEVKELRRMSCS
+607 K
-622 LIRRKNKILK
+622 

>member
-19 DNYLSVKSGRSGI
+19 ENYLSVKAGRSGI

-40 NIPEGFNASLLF
+40 NIPEGFYASLLF
-52 EDFETLA
+52 EDFKTLA
-59 LKSAQKAIANAL
+59 LRSAQKAIANAR
-71 KNIANGQKAIG
+71 
-82 NAQKNIANEQKNI
+82 
-95 GNAQLELKG
+95 LELKG

-114 KGNIEGNI
+114 KGNIEENI

-168 TAIVCGCDTPRQFIL
+168 AAIVCGCDTPRQFIL

-218 SKNPLQGNSWRMGD
+218 SKNPIQGNSWRMGD

-302 RAGLSELPANA
+302 RAGLSDLPANA

-352 VSGKMNICA
+352 VSGEMNICA

-384 IWATKCPERENIA
+384 IWAAKNPERENIA
-397 LSQKEQQE
+397 LSQIEQQN

-419 EVILDQRKI
+419 EVVLDHQKL
-428 WEGKE
+428 WEGNQNANEKQE
-433 ELGEQEGQEHHS
+433 EQEGQEHHS
-445 LLTSLYKQMIGD
+445 LLTSLYKQMIGN

-478 LNAEKEETDE
+478 LNAEKGETDK
-488 ERAIIFFNHSSSID
+488 ERAIIFFNHSSSIA

-508 ESIKD
+508 ESIND
-513 KDNYF
+513 KNNYF

-539 NHFQG
+539 NHFHG

-552 DKDEKMMEEILQASC
+552 DKDERMMEEILQASC

-586 HFEAELKICRIQ
+586 HFEADLKIKKMRN
-598 PSLIAYQEV
+598 Y
-607 KGVKEVKELRRMSCS
+607 K
-622 LIRRKNKILK
+622 

>member
-19 DNYLSVKSGRSGI
+19 ENYLSVKAGRSGI

-40 NIPEGFNASLLF
+40 NIPEGFYASLLF

-59 LKSAQKAIANAL
+59 LKSAQKAI
-71 KNIANGQKAIG
+71 G
-82 NAQKNIANEQKNI
+82 NAR
-95 GNAQLELKG
+95 LELKG

-114 KGNIEGNI
+114 KGNIEENI

-129 RIASQLGIDSKPI
+129 RIANQLGIDSKPI
-142 VVCNA
+142 IVCNA

-168 TAIVCGCDTPRQFIL
+168 AAIVCGCDTPRQFIL

-218 SKNPLQGNSWRMGD
+218 SKNPIQGNSWRMGD

-268 SACKQIDLKEH
+268 STCKQIDMKAH

-302 RAGLSELPANA
+302 RAGLSDLPANA

-384 IWATKCPERENIA
+384 IWAAKSPESEMIA

-405 REFTTTHTIRITPE
+405 CEFTTTHAIRITPE
-419 EVILDQRKI
+419 EVVLDHQKL
-428 WEGKE
+428 WEGKK

-445 LLTSLYKQMIGD
+445 LLTTLYKQMIGN

-478 LNAEKEETDE
+478 LNAEKGETDE
-488 ERAIIFFNHSSSID
+488 ERAIIFFNHSSSIA

-508 ESIKD
+508 ESIND

-539 NHFQG
+539 NHFHG

-552 DKDEKMMEEILQASC
+552 DKDERMMEEILQASC
-567 RDAQSKSFLTGWI
+567 RDDQSKSFLTGWI

-586 HFEAELKICRIQ
+586 HFEADLKIKKMRN
-598 PSLIAYQEV
+598 Y
-607 KGVKEVKELRRMSCS
+607 K
-622 LIRRKNKILK
+622 

>member
-19 DNYLSVKSGRSGI
+19 ENYLSVKAGRSGI

-40 NIPEGFNASLLF
+40 NIPEGFYASLLF

-59 LKSAQKAIANAL
+59 LRSAQKAIANA
-71 KNIANGQKAIG
+71 
-82 NAQKNIANEQKNI
+82 QKNIE
-95 GNAQLELKG
+95 NAQLELKG

-114 KGNIEGNI
+114 KGNIEENI

-129 RIASQLGIDSKPI
+129 RIASQLGIDAKPI

-147 CISGLSALILGNRLI
+147 CISGLSALVLGNRLI
-162 DSGLYD
+162 DSDLYD
-168 TAIVCGCDTPRQFIL
+168 AAIVCGCDTPRQFIL

-218 SKNPLQGNSWRMGD
+218 SKNPIQGNSWRMGD

-268 SACKQIDLKEH
+268 STCKQIDLKAH

-352 VSGKMNICA
+352 VSGEMNICA

-384 IWATKCPERENIA
+384 IWAAKNPERENIA
-397 LSQKEQQE
+397 LSQIEQQN
-405 REFTTTHTIRITPE
+405 REFTTSHTIRITPE
-419 EVILDQRKI
+419 EVILDQRKL
-428 WEGKE
+428 WEGKK

-445 LLTSLYKQMIGD
+445 LLTTLYKQMIGN

-478 LNAEKEETDE
+478 LNAEKGETDK
-488 ERAIIFFNHSSSID
+488 ERAIIFFNHSSSIA

-508 ESIKD
+508 ESIND

-539 NHFQG
+539 NHFHG

-552 DKDEKMMEEILQASC
+552 DKDERMMEEILQASC
-567 RDAQSKSFLTGWI
+567 RDDQSKSFLTGWI

-586 HFEAELKICRIQ
+586 HFEADLKIKKMRN
-598 PSLIAYQEV
+598 Y
-607 KGVKEVKELRRMSCS
+607 K
-622 LIRRKNKILK
+622 

>member
-19 DNYLSVKSGRSGI
+19 ENYLSVKAGRSGI
-32 RAYEPGTC
+32 RTYEPGTC
-40 NIPEGFNASLLF
+40 NIPEGFYASLLF

-59 LKSAQKAIANAL
+59 LRSAQKAIANA
-71 KNIANGQKAIG
+71 QKTMG
-82 NAQKNIANEQKNI
+82 NAL
-95 GNAQLELKG
+95 LELKG

-114 KGNIEGNI
+114 KGNIEENI

-129 RIASQLGIDSKPI
+129 RIASQLGIDAKPI

-168 TAIVCGCDTPRQFIL
+168 AAIVCGCDTPRQFIL

-218 SKNPLQGNSWRMGD
+218 SKNPIQGNSWRMGD

-268 SACKQIDLKEH
+268 STCKQIDMKEH

-302 RAGLSELPANA
+302 RAGLSDLPANA

-346 GFSELG
+346 GFAELG

-384 IWATKCPERENIA
+384 IWAAKSPERENIA
-397 LSQKEQQE
+397 LSQMEQQN

-419 EVILDQRKI
+419 EVILDQQKL
-428 WEGKE
+428 WEGKK
-433 ELGEQEGQEHHS
+433 ELGKQEGQEHHS
-445 LLTSLYKQMIGD
+445 LLTSLYKQMIGN

-478 LNAEKEETDE
+478 LNAEKGDMDK
-488 ERAIIFFNHSSSID
+488 ERAIIFFNHSSSIA

-508 ESIKD
+508 ESING

-539 NHFQG
+539 NHFHG

-552 DKDEKMMEEILQASC
+552 DKDERMMEEILQASC

-586 HFEAELKICRIQ
+586 HFKADLKIKKMRN
-598 PSLIAYQEV
+598 Y
-607 KGVKEVKELRRMSCS
+607 K
-622 LIRRKNKILK
+622 

>member
-19 DNYLSVKSGRSGI
+19 ENYLSVKAGRSGI
-32 RAYEPGTC
+32 HAYEPGTC
-40 NIPEGFNASLLF
+40 NIPEGFYASLLF

-59 LKSAQKAIANAL
+59 LRSAQKAIA
-71 KNIANGQKAIG
+71 
-82 NAQKNIANEQKNI
+82 
-95 GNAQLELKG
+95 NAQLELKG
-104 KRTAFILSST
+104 KRIAFILSST
-114 KGNIEGNI
+114 KGNIEENI

-129 RIASQLGIDSKPI
+129 RIASQLGIDSQPI

-168 TAIVCGCDTPRQFIL
+168 AAIVCGCDTPRQFIL

-218 SKNPLQGNSWRMGD
+218 SKNPIQGNFWRMGD

-268 SACKQIDLKEH
+268 SACKQIDMKEH

-302 RAGLSELPANA
+302 RAGLSDLPANA

-384 IWATKCPERENIA
+384 IWAAKNPERENIT
-397 LSQKEQQE
+397 LSQIEQQN

-419 EVILDQRKI
+419 EVVLDHQKL
-428 WEGKE
+428 WEGNQNANEK
-433 ELGEQEGQEHHS
+433 LDEQEGAGHHS
-445 LLTSLYKQMIGD
+445 LLTSLYKQMIGN

-478 LNAEKEETDE
+478 LNAEKGETDVERREEEGERLLE
-488 ERAIIFFNHSSSID
+488 ERAIIFFNHSSSIA

-508 ESIKD
+508 ESIND

-539 NHFQG
+539 NHFHG

-552 DKDEKMMEEILQASC
+552 DKDERMMEEILQASC

-586 HFEAELKICRIQ
+586 HFEADLKIKKMRN
-598 PSLIAYQEV
+598 Y
-607 KGVKEVKELRRMSCS
+607 K
-622 LIRRKNKILK
+622 

>member
-19 DNYLSVKSGRSGI
+19 ENYLSVKAGRSGI

-40 NIPEGFNASLLF
+40 NIPEGFYASLLF

-59 LKSAQKAIANAL
+59 LKSAQKAIANA
-71 KNIANGQKAIG
+71 QKTIG
-82 NAQKNIANEQKNI
+82 NAQKTM

-114 KGNIEGNI
+114 KGNIEENI

-129 RIASQLGIDSKPI
+129 RIATQLGIDAKPI

-162 DSGLYD
+162 DSDLYD
-168 TAIVCGCDTPRQFIL
+168 AAIVCGCDTPRQFIL

-218 SKNPLQGNSWRMGD
+218 SKNPIQGNSWRMGD

-268 SACKQIDLKEH
+268 STCKQIDMKEH

-302 RAGLSELPANA
+302 RVGLSDLPANA

-384 IWATKCPERENIA
+384 IWAAKNPERENIA
-397 LSQKEQQE
+397 LSQIEQQN

-419 EVILDQRKI
+419 EVILDQQKL
-428 WEGKE
+428 WEGKK
-433 ELGEQEGQEHHS
+433 ELEEQEGKEHHS
-445 LLTSLYKQMIGD
+445 LLTTLYKQMIGN

-478 LNAEKEETDE
+478 LNVEKGETDK
-488 ERAIIFFNHSSSID
+488 ERAIIFFNHSSSIA

-508 ESIKD
+508 ESIND

-539 NHFQG
+539 NHFHG

-552 DKDEKMMEEILQASC
+552 DKDKKMMEEILQASC

-598 PSLIAYQEV
+598 SSLIANQEV
-607 KGVKEVKELRRMSCS
+607 KGVKELRRMSCS

>member
-19 DNYLSVKSGRSGI
+19 ENYLSVKAGRSGI

-40 NIPEGFNASLLF
+40 NIPEGFYASLLF

-59 LKSAQKAIANAL
+59 LRSAQKA
-71 KNIANGQKAIG
+71 
-82 NAQKNIANEQKNI
+82 I

-168 TAIVCGCDTPRQFIL
+168 AAIVCGCDTPRHFIL

-207 NLGEAAATLIL
+207 NLGEAAATMIL
-218 SKNPLQGNSWRMGD
+218 CKNPIQENSWRMGD

-242 STPSKTADGLYLS
+242 STPSKTAEGLYLS

-268 SACKQIDLKEH
+268 STCKLIDTKEQI
-279 LAFINAHG
+279 AFINTHG

-297 SVAIG
+297 SVAISKT
-302 RAGLSELPANA
+302 GLSDLPANA

-384 IWATKCPERENIA
+384 IWTAKYPERENIA
-397 LSQKEQQE
+397 LSQIEQQN
-405 REFTTTHTIRITPE
+405 REFTTSHTIRITPE
-419 EVILDQRKI
+419 EVVLDQQKLWERK
-428 WEGKE
+428 K
-433 ELGEQEGQEHHS
+433 ELGEQDGKEHHS
-445 LLTSLYKQMIGD
+445 LLTSLYKQMIGN

-478 LNAEKEETDE
+478 LNAEKGDTDVERREEEGERLLE
-488 ERAIIFFNHSSSID
+488 ERAIIFFNHSSSIA

-508 ESIKD
+508 ESIND
-513 KDNYF
+513 KNNYF

-598 PSLIAYQEV
+598 PSLIANPSGLQYSD
-607 KGVKEVKELRRMSCS
+607 KS
-622 LIRRKNKILK
+622 

>member
-19 DNYLSVKSGRSGI
+19 ENYLSVKAGRSGI

-40 NIPEGFNASLLF
+40 NIPEGFYASLLF

-59 LKSAQKAIANAL
+59 LKSAQKAIANAR
-71 KNIANGQKAIG
+71 
-82 NAQKNIANEQKNI
+82 
-95 GNAQLELKG
+95 LELKG

-114 KGNIEGNI
+114 KGNIEENI

-129 RIASQLGIDSKPI
+129 RIASQLGIDAKPI

-162 DSGLYD
+162 DSDLYD
-168 TAIVCGCDTPRQFIL
+168 AAIVCGCDTPRQFIL

-218 SKNPLQGNSWRMGD
+218 SKNPIQGNSWRMGD

-255 LQRTLESFTKEIS
+255 LQRTLESFTQEIS
-268 SACKQIDLKEH
+268 STCKQIDLKEH

-302 RAGLSELPANA
+302 RAGLSDLPANA

-346 GFSELG
+346 GFAELG

-384 IWATKCPERENIA
+384 IWAAKKPEKENIA
-397 LSQKEQQE
+397 LSQIEQQNC
-405 REFTTTHTIRITPE
+405 EFTTTHTIRITPE
-419 EVILDQRKI
+419 EVILDQRKL
-428 WEGKE
+428 WEGKK
-433 ELGEQEGQEHHS
+433 ELGEQEGKEHHS
-445 LLTSLYKQMIGD
+445 LLTTLYKQMIGN

-478 LNAEKEETDE
+478 LNAEKGETDK
-488 ERAIIFFNHSSSID
+488 ERAIIFFNHSSSIA

-508 ESIKD
+508 ESIND

-539 NHFQG
+539 NHFHG

-586 HFEAELKICRIQ
+586 HFEADLKIKKMRN
-598 PSLIAYQEV
+598 Y
-607 KGVKEVKELRRMSCS
+607 K
-622 LIRRKNKILK
+622 